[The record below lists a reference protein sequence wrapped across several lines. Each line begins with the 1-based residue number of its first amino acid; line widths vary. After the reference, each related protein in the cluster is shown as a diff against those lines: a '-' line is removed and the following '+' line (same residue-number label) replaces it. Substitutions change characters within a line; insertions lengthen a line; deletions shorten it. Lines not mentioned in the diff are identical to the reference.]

1 LAAIKNTNTGMINTL
16 SKTILFIP
24 GAFLAD
30 NCWDEWRIY
39 FEKRGYKTICVPWP
53 HKDAPAESLRNNDVE
68 NTIASVRLNELV
80 NYFTG
85 IVNSLP
91 DKPIL
96 VGHSV
101 GGLIVQLLLQR
112 KLGTAGIALHS
123 FPPRRAGRRS
133 LSLIKEWWEP
143 MGFFSPAAENYL
155 ISFRKWKRAVANG
168 MDGDLQK
175 DLYYRYAVPESKRLI
190 RDLFVGR
197 ERINFSSPHAPLLL
211 ISGGEDRMI
220 PPSVCYKNSK
230 SYSTDRSTT
239 NYIVFPEHNHLIFN
253 DPERREIAHYIL
265 FWLQGI

>member
-1 LAAIKNTNTGMINTL
+1 LVTIRSTNTGMTTTL

-24 GAFLAD
+24 GAFLAN
-30 NCWDEWRIY
+30 NCWDEWRVY
-39 FEKRGYKTICVPWP
+39 FEKRGYATIALPWP
-53 HKDAPAESLRNNDVE
+53 HKDAEAEALRNNDVE
-68 NTIASVRLNELV
+68 NTIASVRLTELV

-85 IVNSLP
+85 IVSSLP

-112 KLGTAGIALHS
+112 KLGVAGIALHS

-143 MGFFSPAAENYL
+143 MGFFSPAEENYL

-168 MDGDLQK
+168 MNDDLQK

-190 RDLFVGR
+190 RDLFVGPQ
-197 ERINFSSPHAPLLL
+197 RINFSSLHAPLLL

-220 PPSVCYKNSK
+220 PPSVNYKNCR
-230 SYSTDRSTT
+230 SYATDRSTT

-265 FWLQGI
+265 FWLQRI